1 MADPREY
8 YYFYL
13 LGRQD
18 DEFDV
23 QVDITALAERV
34 LSGEAI
40 RDVCTQVAADAA
52 VTAQHGG
59 HKRDW
64 LIENRDEIAEAGGN
78 GEHAYDLYLDGQKDQ
93 FASSLEPD
101 ILDELRELLDDIDL
115 SERGGGSEEAE
126 DEGDDDEE
134 DDEGEETRSRA

>member
-18 DEFDV
+18 DEFNV
-23 QVDITALAERV
+23 EVDITALAERV
-34 LSGEAI
+34 LAGESI
-40 RDVCTQVAADAA
+40 RDVCTRVAADAA

-64 LIENRDEIAEAGGN
+64 MLENKDEIAEAGGN
-78 GEHAYDLYLDGQKDQ
+78 GEHAYALYLDGQKDQ

-101 ILDELRELLDDIDL
+101 ILEELRELLDDIDL
-115 SERGGGSEEAE
+115 SERARDRDDAEPEEP
-126 DEGDDDEE
+126 EE
-134 DDEGEETRSRA
+134 DDQTHGQA

>member
-18 DEFDV
+18 EEFDV

-40 RDVCTQVAADAA
+40 RDVCTRVAADAA

-64 LIENRDEIAEAGGN
+64 MIENRDEIAEAGGN
-78 GEHAYDLYLDGQKDQ
+78 GEHAYGLYLDGQKDQ
-93 FASSLEPD
+93 FASSLEPE

-115 SERGGGSEEAE
+115 SERGGE
-126 DEGDDDEE
+126 DDDDGEDDEE
-134 DDEGEETRSRA
+134 EEDEEERSRA